1 MGLLLG
7 LALGVGAVLVM
18 VALTDEPAERT
29 PRRPRRD
36 RLAEAIAEAG
46 LEGVSPRGLVLT
58 SVGLGVLVGLSFF
71 VLTVTWSVSLA
82 FGLIAAGLP
91 WALIRQRAHKRRAEL
106 REVWPDVVDNLASA
120 IRAGMSLPD
129 ALSQLGDRGPES
141 LRRPFARFG
150 DDYRTTGRFTES
162 LDNLKAR
169 LADPTGDRI
178 VESLRVARE
187 VGGSDLGRLLR
198 TLSAFLRDDLR
209 VRSELETRQGWVAN
223 AAKLAVAG
231 PWILLVLLS
240 FRSTSIQAYQ
250 EPAGVMV
257 LAFGAAV
264 SVVAYR
270 VMVRMGRLPEDE
282 RVLR

>member
-7 LALGVGAVLVM
+7 LVLGVGALLVLL
-18 VALTDEPAERT
+18 ALTSDPASA
-29 PRRPRRD
+29 PAPRPRTN
-36 RLAEAIAEAG
+36 RLATSIAEAG
-46 LEGVSPRGLVLT
+46 LEGVTPRGVVLT
-58 SVGLGVLVGLSFF
+58 SAGLAVLVGLSFYL
-71 VLTVTWSVSLA
+71 LTQTWPIALA
-82 FGLIAAGLP
+82 FATIAAITPTVLV
-91 WALIRQRAHKRRAEL
+91 RQRVQKRRAEL

-120 IRAGMSLPD
+120 VRAGLSLPE
-129 ALSQLGDRGPES
+129 ALGQLGARGPQP
-141 LRRPFARFG
+141 LRRHFSRFA

-162 LDNLKAR
+162 LDALKDR

-198 TLSAFLRDDLR
+198 TLSAFLRDELR
-209 VRSELETRQGWVAN
+209 VRTELETRQGWVTN

-231 PWILLVLLS
+231 PWVLLALLS
-240 FRSTSIQAYQ
+240 FRSASIQAYQ
-250 EPAGVMV
+250 QPAGVMV
-257 LAFGAAV
+257 LVVGAAV

-270 VMVRMGRLPEDE
+270 VMVRLGRLPEDE